1 MPFLGQKPVKFGGIG
16 HFHRKNISKRPP
28 LWKMS
33 TERALRCD
41 TLSVNFFFFLPQ
53 NKYASS
59 SLIGEIH
66 LFFFK
71 SQPRFLMT
79 SPYSGS
85 TFSSR
90 SWENRKAFFWR
101 AHRQLLDVGARG
113 KHQGHEV
120 PAAQTG
126 VCDPAGRRRA
136 P

>member
-1 MPFLGQKPVKFGGIG
+1 MPFLGQKPVKLGGIG

-41 TLSVNFFFFLPQ
+41 TLSVNLFCYFSPKQ
-53 NKYASS
+53 IR
-59 SLIGEIH
+59 LINPDRRRFI
-66 LFFFK
+66 FFFK

-136 P
+136 A